1 MLGDRICPRTR
12 AGLCAL
18 IAALPALACHSR
30 RIPLYQDP
38 TQHQR
43 AGRPPLALYEVD
55 WWTPLVLPS
64 AWEYLPREPAAP
76 AADVDGGRIIV
87 LTRDKT
93 ARAVAMNDGRVEWS
107 FTTRGAFT
115 ASALIHEAVVYV
127 PGGDGTLYAL
137 EADSG
142 QLVWRYDVGEPL
154 IATPAFA
161 LGKILAPTQ
170 NDAVIAVEARTG
182 KLAWRYRRE
191 GTPGFTIHGAAAPR
205 IDGQLAYIGFSDGA
219 LVALNVADGSV
230 KWERALSTP
239 GKQFLDVD
247 TTPVV
252 DAAGRLFAA
261 SYKDGIYAVE
271 RATGLVQWH
280 TARPGVTNLL
290 LKGQVLFA
298 AGDGEVEALL
308 QESGRPLWKYSLRN
322 RAASAPVAAQGLLIV
337 PTGEALVFLDASS
350 GKARSFW
357 NPGKGVTASPLWN
370 HSQLYVLSNLGYL
383 YAMRLTRAG
392 TARRQ

>member
-1 MLGDRICPRTR
+1 M
-12 AGLCAL
+12 
-18 IAALPALACHSR
+18 
-30 RIPLYQDP
+30 
-38 TQHQR
+38 QHQR
-43 AGRPPLALYEVD
+43 AERPPLALYEVD
-55 WWTPLVLPS
+55 WWTPLVLPT

-76 AADVDGGRIIV
+76 AADADGGRIIV
-87 LTRDKT
+87 LTRDNT
-93 ARAVAMNDGRVEWS
+93 ARAVAMSDGRVEWS

-115 ASALIHEAVVYV
+115 AAALIHEAMVYV

-161 LGKILAPTQ
+161 LGKILAPTE

-191 GTPGFTIHGAAAPR
+191 GTPGFTIRGAAAPR

-247 TTPVV
+247 TTPML

-290 LKGQVLFA
+290 LKGPVLFA

-308 QESGRPLWKYSLRN
+308 QESGRPLWKYALRN

-383 YAMRLTRAG
+383 YAMHLTGAG
-392 TARRQ
+392 TAPRP